1 MYLAIAVIVI
11 LLSGCLTLSFWFQ
24 NQRNRQYIITESLRL
39 DPYQIKNYSSNPNS
53 LKRDLSKPLV
63 VFFGDSRAYEW
74 SAIANISIEFANR
87 GINGQTTNQVLGRTS
102 AHVASLSPNFVVIQV
117 GINDLKH
124 IATFPSES
132 QSIVTNCKQNIQKI
146 VDGLVKEQ
154 KITVI
159 LTTVFPVPDATKF
172 QHLAWSNDVD
182 RAVIEVNQFIK
193 SLKSDRVIILDAASL
208 LANEQ
213 GEVRQIYSRDFLH
226 LNDDGYTMLNK
237 ELSMILTNQIR

>member
-1 MYLAIAVIVI
+1 MNKKYLAIIATI
-11 LLSGCLTLSFWFQ
+11 LFCGCLGLILWLQ
-24 NQRNRQYIITESLRL
+24 GNKNWQQLIPEYLRL
-39 DPYQIKNYSSNPNS
+39 DSYEFNIYPNSSNTFQ
-53 LKRDLSKPLV
+53 RDLNKPLV

-74 SAIANISIEFANR
+74 PAIANIPFQFFNQ
-87 GINGQTTNQVLGRTS
+87 GINGETTSQVLGRVY
-102 AHVASLSPNFVVIQV
+102 AHVTSISPKFVVIQV

-124 IATFPSES
+124 IATSPNES
-132 QSIVTNCKQNIQKI
+132 RNIVVNCKKNIQKI
-146 VDGLVKEQ
+146 VDELVKEE

-159 LTTVFPVPDATKF
+159 LTTVFPVPNAD
-172 QHLAWSNDVD
+172 QLQRSYWSDDVD

-237 ELSMILTNQIR
+237 ELSKILAN

>member
-1 MYLAIAVIVI
+1 MRKIYLAIAVIVI
-11 LLSGCLTLSFWFQ
+11 LLSGLILNFWFQ
-24 NQRNRQYIITESLRL
+24 NQRNRQYIITESLHL
-39 DPYQIKNYSSNPNS
+39 DPYQIEIYPSNPNS

-74 SAIANISIEFANR
+74 SAIANIPIEFANR

-124 IATFPSES
+124 IATFPNES

-146 VDGLVKEQ
+146 VDELSKEQ
-154 KITVI
+154 KTTVI
-159 LTTVFPVPDATKF
+159 LTTIFPVPDSSQSQRSF
-172 QHLAWSNDVD
+172 WSDDVD
-182 RAVIEVNQFIK
+182 RAIIEVNQFIK

-237 ELSMILTNQIR
+237 ELSKILAN